1 MKTEE
6 FIFNKKNEVK
16 NEIGNNEIIT
26 AVSGGVDSLTAAVL
40 VNTVAKN
47 KMTCV
52 LIDTGFMRKNEV
64 KEISLEMRRIG
75 LKVDIIDASKEFISD
90 LENVDDAEDKRKIFR
105 ERFYNVL
112 SEKAKKLNAKFLVQG
127 TIAPDWIE
135 TVGKIKTQHNILK
148 QIGIDPESK
157 YGMKVI
163 EPLSELYK
171 DEVREIAKFLG
182 ISKKLFLRQP
192 FPGPGLLVRI
202 IGRITVEKLCIEREI
217 DYIVTSVF
225 RERNYSQ
232 YFAAVFEKNMSDND
246 KVKLSLQKILGN
258 DAKFWIAESRVT
270 GVKGDTRNYGLSVF
284 LEKPTLE
291 KLDFDQAKKIALLV
305 TQLDEV
311 SRFLVKIN
319 CTEVNELN
327 VAVVR
332 AVITEDFMT
341 ASIPSVDLNDL
352 YQISKKIEM
361 VEGVNESYFDFT
373 SKPPGTI
380 EFE

>member
-1 MKTEE
+1 
-6 FIFNKKNEVK
+6 
-16 NEIGNNEIIT
+16 
-26 AVSGGVDSLTAAVL
+26 
-40 VNTVAKN
+40 
-47 KMTCV
+47 
-52 LIDTGFMRKNEV
+52 
-64 KEISLEMRRIG
+64 
-75 LKVDIIDASKEFISD
+75 
-90 LENVDDAEDKRKIFR
+90 
-105 ERFYNVL
+105 
-112 SEKAKKLNAKFLVQG
+112 
-127 TIAPDWIE
+127 
-135 TVGKIKTQHNILK
+135 
-148 QIGIDPESK
+148 
-157 YGMKVI
+157 
-163 EPLSELYK
+163 
-171 DEVREIAKFLG
+171 G

-232 YFAAVFEKNMSDND
+232 YFAAVFEKKMNYND

-284 LEKPTLE
+284 LERPTLE
-291 KLDFDQAKKIALLV
+291 NLNFDQAKKIALHV

-352 YQISKKIEM
+352 YQISKRIEM

-380 EFE
+380 E

>member
-1 MKTEE
+1 MKPEE

-26 AVSGGVDSLTAAVL
+26 AVSGGVDSLTAALL
-40 VNTVAKN
+40 VNTVAKD
-47 KMTCV
+47 KMTCI
-52 LIDTGFMRKNEV
+52 LIDTGFMRKNEI
-64 KEISLEMRRIG
+64 KEISLEMRKID

-112 SEKAKKLNAKFLVQG
+112 SEKARKLNAKFLVQG

-182 ISKKLFLRQP
+182 VSKKLFSRQP

-217 DYIVTSVF
+217 DDIVTSVF

-232 YFAAVFEKNMSDND
+232 YFAAIFEKKISNND

-284 LEKPTLE
+284 LERPTLE
-291 KLDFDQAKKIALLV
+291 NLNFDQAKKIALHV

-319 CTEVNELN
+319 CTEANELN

-352 YQISKKIEM
+352 YQISKRIEM

>member
-26 AVSGGVDSLTAAVL
+26 AVSGGVDSLTAALL
-40 VNTVAKN
+40 VNTVAKD

-64 KEISLEMRRIG
+64 KEISLEMRKIG
-75 LKVDIIDASKEFISD
+75 LKVDTIDASKEFISD
-90 LENVDDAEDKRKIFR
+90 LENVNDAEDKRKIFR

-112 SEKAKKLNAKFLVQG
+112 SEKARRLNAKFLVQG

-171 DEVREIAKFLG
+171 DEVREVAKFLG
-182 ISKKLFLRQP
+182 VSKKLFSRQP

-232 YFAAVFEKNMSDND
+232 YFAAVFEKKMNNND

-258 DAKFWIAESRVT
+258 DAKFWIAESRVS

-284 LEKPTLE
+284 LERPTLE
-291 KLDFDQAKKIALLV
+291 NLNFNQAKKIALLV

-319 CTEVNELN
+319 CTEVNALN

-341 ASIPSVDLNDL
+341 ASIPPVDLNDL
-352 YQISKKIEM
+352 YQISKRIEM

>member
-1 MKTEE
+1 MKPEE

-26 AVSGGVDSLTAAVL
+26 AVSGGVDSLTAALL
-40 VNTVAKN
+40 VNTIAKN

-64 KEISLEMRRIG
+64 KEISLEMKKIG

-90 LENVDDAEDKRKIFR
+90 LENVNDAEDKRKIFR

-112 SEKAKKLNAKFLVQG
+112 SEKARRLNAKFLVQG

-157 YGMKVI
+157 YGIKVI

-171 DEVREIAKFLG
+171 DEVREVAKFLG
-182 ISKKLFLRQP
+182 VSKKLFSRQP

-232 YFAAVFEKNMSDND
+232 YFAAVFEKKMNYND

-284 LEKPTLE
+284 LERPTLE
-291 KLDFDQAKKIALLV
+291 NLNFDQAKKIALLV

-352 YQISKKIEM
+352 YQISKRIEM